1 MALPLTFRERSA
13 AGRLQRKHMR
23 RADHAGWT
31 PHKRTESPIKLLEVS
46 VRGRVPELI
55 DLKNQRMSLSPFAF
69 YRGAVPVMAYDLS
82 LAQNTAIQS
91 QLCGDAHVR
100 NLGAFDG
107 PDGRLVFDINDF
119 DETIAGPFEWDVKRM
134 ATSLILAGRGIN
146 AKHSDC
152 EEGAAIF
159 LANYRRS
166 ILRLSRMPVLEAAR
180 YQVRRLRDI
189 STMSTIFT
197 MAQRA
202 TPMHS
207 LISITEPPP
216 EPASAAAKVVVKKQ
230 SAAKSKPATTGFDL
244 ESALAPAANSRIFH
258 SNPPN
263 LTRITGA
270 PAQRIID
277 SLTTYVDSLL
287 VERRHFFAQYRPID
301 VAFKVVGTGSVG
313 LRDYCVYM
321 QGNSAKD
328 PLFIQIK
335 EEAASS
341 YAPYLGGNTV
351 PPYHQ
356 GRRVVEGERAMQVQ
370 SDPLLGWTT
379 IEGRDYLVRQLNDH
393 KASIDITQMKVADLL
408 AYASVCGEMLAR
420 GHSRS
425 GDAAMLAGYIGTSE
439 RFDNAI
445 TKFAVAYADQTE
457 RDWKQFAHS
466 LKPTASQKLAAK
478 SPTKPKKK
486 SKPAPQK
493 KSRKK
498 SKAKPKPGPKRKS

>member
-13 AGRLQRKHMR
+13 AGRKQRKHMR

-31 PHKRTESPIKLLEVS
+31 PHQRTESPIKLLEAS
-46 VRGRVPELI
+46 VRGRVPALV

-82 LAQNTAIQS
+82 LAQNTAIHS

-146 AKHSDC
+146 AKNSDC
-152 EEGAAIF
+152 AESAAIF

-202 TPMHS
+202 TPMHNLLS
-207 LISITEPPP
+207 LTESPSQ
-216 EPASAAAKVVVKKQ
+216 PAPAPAKVPAKKQ
-230 SAAKSKPATTGFDL
+230 SATKSKPAAIGA
-244 ESALAPAANSRIFH
+244 ESAPAPVRIFK
-258 SNPPN
+258 SDPPV
-263 LTRITGA
+263 LTRIHGA
-270 PAQRIID
+270 HAQRILD
-277 SLTTYVDSLL
+277 SLANYTDSLL

-321 QGNSAKD
+321 QGNNAKD

-335 EEAASS
+335 EEAASG

-379 IEGRDYLVRQLNDH
+379 IDGRDYLVRQLNDH
-393 KASIDITQMKVADLL
+393 KASLDITQMKVADLL
-408 AYASVCGEMLAR
+408 GYASVCGEMLAR

-425 GDAAMLAGYIGTSE
+425 GDPAMLAGYIGTSE
-439 RFDNAI
+439 RFDDAI

-457 RDWKQFAHS
+457 RDWKQFVRAM
-466 LKPTASQKLAAK
+466 KPSASPKPASKAPAK
-478 SPTKPKKK
+478 SETKPKTK
-486 SKPAPQK
+486 SKP
-493 KSRKK
+493 
-498 SKAKPKPGPKRKS
+498 KPKPALKRKS